1 MKNVYSIYD
10 RVSEQYLNPEVH
22 ENDGVA
28 IRSFVMSCA
37 NPAIPELYLDDI
49 TLVCIG
55 NFDEC
60 TGAITPVIPRNVFFG
75 NAIAIKDLRK
85 QYKEAVTNEIS
96 KEE

>member
-10 RVSEQYLNPEVH
+10 RVADQYLDPMVH
-22 ENDGVA
+22 MNDGVA
-28 IRSFVMSCA
+28 IRSFMISCA
-37 NPAIPELYLDDI
+37 AIDVPDTYLDDI

-85 QYKEAVTNEIS
+85 QYKEAVSNEIS
-96 KEE
+96 EKE